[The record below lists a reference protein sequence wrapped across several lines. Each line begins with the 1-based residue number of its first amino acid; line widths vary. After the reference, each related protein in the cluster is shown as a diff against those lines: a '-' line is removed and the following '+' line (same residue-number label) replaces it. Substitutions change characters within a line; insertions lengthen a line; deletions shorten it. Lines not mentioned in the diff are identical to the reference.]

1 MDKKC
6 NCVDDKDGGSRP
18 KNADKLNN
26 KDDQV
31 VAHAAKDDMLSKE
44 TIQINEKGKSILL
57 AINPRLY
64 PQTAVMRA
72 SYRFIDDFSV
82 IVDGDPLSTIYV
94 TIKAKPEDTA
104 TYEELEDLAHAF
116 FKELIH
122 ANVEET
128 QARRYADTR
137 NALIGAALRS
147 MMPSVLAKE
156 KEEKSSD
163 AGAKN
168 KSGKKADT
176 CS

>member
-1 MDKKC
+1 MD
-6 NCVDDKDGGSRP
+6 NSV
-18 KNADKLNN
+18 
-26 KDDQV
+26 
-31 VAHAAKDDMLSKE
+31 KDDMKEKGISISPKISKAGAQNNDAADIKNEQKKE
-44 TIQINEKGKSILL
+44 TITINEKEKTVYLSL
-57 AINPRLY
+57 NPRLY

-82 IVDGDPLSTIYV
+82 IVDGDPLSTIFV
-94 TIKAKPEDTA
+94 TIKAKPEDSA
-104 TYEELEDLAHAF
+104 SYSELEELAHTF

-156 KEEKSSD
+156 KEEKSSV
-163 AGAKN
+163 AQPKN
-168 KSGKKADT
+168 KSDKKANP
-176 CS
+176 C

>member
-1 MDKKC
+1 MTDK
-6 NCVDDKDGGSRP
+6 NE
-18 KNADKLNN
+18 
-26 KDDQV
+26 
-31 VAHAAKDDMLSKE
+31 HAKISEASGTSTTPRENQKKE
-44 TIQINEKGKSILL
+44 TETETETITIDEKGKSILL

-94 TIKAKPEDTA
+94 TIKAKPEDSA
-104 TYEELEDLAHAF
+104 SYSELEELAHAF

-147 MMPSVLAKE
+147 MAPSVLAKE
-156 KEEKSSD
+156 KESEKAEVQAKDKSD
-163 AGAKN
+163 
-168 KSGKKADT
+168 KKAKT
-176 CS
+176 C

>member
-1 MDKKC
+1 MDNPVKTNAKEKNNSGNKISNASAENNDASDINTEHKK
-6 NCVDDKDGGSRP
+6 DTITISE
-18 KNADKLNN
+18 
-26 KDDQV
+26 
-31 VAHAAKDDMLSKE
+31 KE
-44 TIQINEKGKSILL
+44 KSISL
-57 AINPRLY
+57 ALNPRLY

-94 TIKAKPEDTA
+94 TIKAKPEDSA
-104 TYEELEDLAHAF
+104 SYSELEDLAHAF

-147 MMPSVLAKE
+147 MMPSVMAKE
-156 KEEKSSD
+156 KEDKSQEMQT
-163 AGAKN
+163 KN
-168 KSGKKADT
+168 KTDKKANP
-176 CS
+176 C

>member
-1 MDKKC
+1 MSSDCKYDKSNNKGPPDT
-6 NCVDDKDGGSRP
+6 NRKVDDDITTSAVKGDTLEKD
-18 KNADKLNN
+18 
-26 KDDQV
+26 
-31 VAHAAKDDMLSKE
+31 
-44 TIQINEKGKSILL
+44 TIQINEPEKTVLL
-57 AINPRLY
+57 SLNPRLY

-104 TYEELEDLAHAF
+104 SYSELEELAHAF

-147 MMPSVLAKE
+147 MTPSVLAKE
-156 KEEKSSD
+156 KESKSSEPES
-163 AGAKN
+163 KN
-168 KSGKKADT
+168 KPDKKANP
-176 CS
+176 CG